1 MSSIIEKNKRAIIVL
16 SLLLFWGIGGL
27 NMMDFNVEFT
37 GGLFLLAFLLS
48 AFYFP
53 LAWWLRRRE
62 RINPTAWGKVE
73 RPVIS
78 LLLIVPCFIGIIE
91 SHPRHIG
98 LALVLAQ
105 VLAFTLVFSYLHY
118 RYRKGLRRG
127 ESLRQQ
133 LGNLKY
139 AYWTVGASSTALLFV
154 LTLYESEP
162 LAELAA
168 LFYFGGLF
176 VLWVGWLI
184 RQAKLIIRLKSEKA
198 KTELVHLQSQVNPH
212 FFFNMLNNLY
222 GLVKQDSEKAQQL
235 ILKLSDM
242 MRYSIYQGQQDRVPL
257 KAEIAYLQ
265 NFIALHQMRY
275 QKKIEV
281 KFNLHVQEED
291 HQVLPLIFVILLEN
305 AFKHGVEKLR
315 NNAYIHINLIAGGN
329 DVTFA
334 IENNFDVSELVEEP
348 GIGLQNLRRRLELVY
363 PNKHS
368 LSFAETGD
376 VFKAQLSLQLK

>member
-1 MSSIIEKNKRAIIVL
+1 MSSIIEKNKRGIIIL
-16 SLLLFWGIGGL
+16 GLLLFWGVGGL
-27 NMMDFNVEFT
+27 NMMDLDLEFT
-37 GGLFLLAFLLS
+37 GGLFLLTFLFS
-48 AFYFP
+48 ICYFP
-53 LAWWLRRRE
+53 LAWWLGRRE
-62 RINPTAWGKVE
+62 RINLIAWEKVE
-73 RPVIS
+73 KPVIS
-78 LLLIVPCFIGIIE
+78 LLLIVFCFLGIIE
-91 SHPRHIG
+91 SHPIHMV
-98 LALVLAQ
+98 LALLLGQ
-105 VLAFTLVFSYLHY
+105 VLAFTLAFTYLNY
-118 RYRKGLRRG
+118 RHRKALRQG
-127 ESLRQQ
+127 KSLRNQ
-133 LGNLKY
+133 LGNLKF
-139 AYWTVGASSTALLFV
+139 AYWMVGAAGTALLFV
-154 LTLYESEP
+154 LTLYEYEP
-162 LAELAA
+162 LAELVAT
-168 LFYFGGLF
+168 FYFGGLF
-176 VLWVGWLI
+176 VLWIGWLI

-291 HQVLPLIFVILLEN
+291 QQVLPLIFVILLEN

-315 NNAYIHINLIAGGN
+315 NNAYIHINLIAGSH

-334 IENNFDVSELVEEP
+334 IENNYDVSELVEES
-348 GIGLQNLRRRLELVY
+348 GIGLKNLRRRLELVY
-363 PNKHS
+363 PKKHS
-368 LSFAETGD
+368 LSFSETGD
-376 VFKAQLSLQLK
+376 VFKAQLSLQLT